1 MSDMTDAR
9 EEIEQ
14 RLNFLLPQAERM
26 LNERGD
32 FYPYAAALDRAGTID
47 AVAAPITGAD
57 RTSATSSSRCTRSC
71 ASRPLMARS
80 ARPVS
85 RPT

>member
-1 MSDMTDAR
+1 MKRPGLPTGARSARIEQGGSADVSDMTDAR

-47 AVAAPITGAD
+47 AVAAPWTSTCLTGA
-57 RTSATSSSRCTRSC
+57 
-71 ASRPLMARS
+71 AR
-80 ARPVS
+80 AG
-85 RPT
+85 

>member
-57 RTSATSSSRCTRSC
+57 SD
-71 ASRPLMARS
+71 
-80 ARPVS
+80 VS
-85 RPT
+85 DVLVALHEELRAAGR

>member
-1 MSDMTDAR
+1 MTDAR

-47 AVAAPITGAD
+47 AWRRRSQVPT
-57 RTSATSSSRCTRSC
+57 RTSASGSRRWRS
-71 ASRPLMARS
+71 
-80 ARPVS
+80 
-85 RPT
+85 

>member
-1 MSDMTDAR
+1 MTDAR
-9 EEIEQ
+9 EEIER

-47 AVAAPITGAD
+47 AVAAPMLPPAAQTV
-57 RTSATSSSRCTRSC
+57 ATLSC
-71 ASRPLMARS
+71 G
-80 ARPVS
+80 
-85 RPT
+85 